1 MRWSEEGGGGQAR
14 MKEHLFCFGG
24 FRSSYR
30 CNRIRTF
37 NEQHRCGARAH
48 AFARCVVHRN
58 ASASVVLTTLYPLRL
73 LPAVVFRA
81 NR

>member
-37 NEQHRCGARAH
+37 NEQHWVQLPVRMRLRGRAQKPIGVGR
-48 AFARCVVHRN
+48 ADCPLF
-58 ASASVVLTTLYPLRL
+58 LT
-73 LPAVVFRA
+73 VVFGA
-81 NR
+81 NN